1 MNIEQIRHWALA
13 LPDTDEGF
21 PFGPDTLIFKVAGK
35 MFLGLSLEAI
45 PPRFNFK
52 APPEVHLELRER
64 WPSVTPGYHMNKQHW
79 STVVLDGTVPSAL
92 LQQWVEGSWTSVVA
106 GMSASERRRLQAL
119 RG

>member
-1 MNIEQIRHWALA
+1 MNAETIRSWALA

-35 MFLGLSLEAI
+35 MFLALSLDDS

-52 APPEVHLELRER
+52 APPEVHVELRER
-64 WPSVTPGYHMNKQHW
+64 WPAVMPGYHMNKQHW
-79 STVVLDGTVPSAL
+79 STVVLDGSVPPAM
-92 LQQWVEGSWTSVVA
+92 LQQWVEGSWASVVA
-106 GMSASERRRLQAL
+106 GMPAAERRRLQAL